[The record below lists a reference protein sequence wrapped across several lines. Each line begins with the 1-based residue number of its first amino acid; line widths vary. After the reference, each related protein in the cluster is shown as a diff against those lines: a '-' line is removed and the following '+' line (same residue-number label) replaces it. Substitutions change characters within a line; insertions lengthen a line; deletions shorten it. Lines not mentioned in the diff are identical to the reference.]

1 MSRPSDS
8 PALEPK
14 ARLDICSAVCP
25 MTFVLTKAA
34 LDDLEEGEI
43 LAVRLNDGEPA
54 ENMPRSL
61 KDEGHQ
67 VLKLRDNHDGTF
79 ELLVRRGS

>member
-1 MSRPSDS
+1 
-8 PALEPK
+8 
-14 ARLDICSAVCP
+14 